1 MTQSRSSGPAEDI
14 VLEAAGART
23 EEEEMASV
31 NISPTG
37 SEVSQ
42 CKLIAEYGR
51 GCCGV
56 IWCWGNVRRW
66 EALPCL
72 GTPEGEGAK
81 WFPGLEIILWLL
93 QEVCIPYTVYS

>member
-1 MTQSRSSGPAEDI
+1 MSLGEDTHSMAYATAATFTLTYWLDELCMTQSRSSGPAEDI

-51 GCCGV
+51 GCCR
-56 IWCWGNVRRW
+56 IWCCWGNVRRW
-66 EALPCL
+66 EALLPWNA
-72 GTPEGEGAK
+72 GR
-81 WFPGLEIILWLL
+81 
-93 QEVCIPYTVYS
+93 

>member
-1 MTQSRSSGPAEDI
+1 
-14 VLEAAGART
+14 
-23 EEEEMASV
+23 MASV

-51 GCCGV
+51 GCCR
-56 IWCWGNVRRW
+56 IWCCWGK
-66 EALPCL
+66 PSCL